1 MACTLICKT
10 PLQNTF
16 LRVCTLP
23 YKTLLCWRVH
33 LSAKHFS
40 AGVYTSPQNRKEGV
54 KGTRRLPGWHAQAG
68 LDMATRGVCRLPPAE
83 PEDGATEPNT
93 HFLRPSV
100 LRPVPPSLALFLL
113 TRPDRLIGLAGPVP
127 LVATGLTVT
136 GEETR

>member
-33 LSAKHFS
+33 FSAKQEGRGQGHETVARLAR
-40 AGVYTSPQNRKEGV
+40 AGW
-54 KGTRRLPGWHAQAG
+54 PGHGNKRGLMTAPSGAGGRGDGAEHA
-68 LDMATRGVCRLPPAE
+68 LPPS
-83 PEDGATEPNT
+83 
-93 HFLRPSV
+93 LRPS
-100 LRPVPPSLALFLL
+100 PCPSVPPSLALFLL